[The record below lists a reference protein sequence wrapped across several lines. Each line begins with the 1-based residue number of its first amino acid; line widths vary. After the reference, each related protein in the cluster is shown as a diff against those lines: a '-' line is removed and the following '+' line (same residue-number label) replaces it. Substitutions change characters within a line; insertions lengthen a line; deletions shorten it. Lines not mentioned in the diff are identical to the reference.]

1 MHAHSNH
8 IFIWRN
14 PIVRV
19 LFAGTLESAMKG
31 ETKQEAPT
39 APLPDVG
46 TLQSP
51 LSLHHN
57 LFIFHLLY
65 HLEE

>member
-1 MHAHSNH
+1 MEKSN
-8 IFIWRN
+8 W
-14 PIVRV
+14 VTV

-31 ETKQEAPT
+31 ETKHEAPT
-39 APLPDVG
+39 TPSPNVD

-51 LSLHHN
+51 LSPSPY
-57 LFIFHLLY
+57 LFIFGLLY